1 MHQCPLRDEEEL
13 SISDSDSRYRCKINH
28 ANEDH
33 AETKWVLGFFCETG
47 SEFRG
52 WWRGTQET
60 KHYSC
65 RGRCY
70 EQAGGTVPAVTCRL
84 SHVEVW
90 LYVFVS
96 VREREESRGG
106 SACHNALILS
116 DIYPMEATLIHPSIT
131 FHPFLPSFALRF
143 MSFPHSL
150 LVASDRQSNRARI
163 PSTPPRTH
171 ALRNIALSMNCC
183 IVAPKAQFK

>member
-1 MHQCPLRDEEEL
+1 MMEGYTGDKTLQLPRAMLRAGWRYCTSSHL
-13 SISDSDSRYRCKINH
+13 PSITCGSVTVRVCI
-28 ANEDH
+28 
-33 AETKWVLGFFCETG
+33 CE
-47 SEFRG
+47 
-52 WWRGTQET
+52 
-60 KHYSC
+60 
-65 RGRCY
+65 
-70 EQAGGTVPAVTCRL
+70 
-84 SHVEVW
+84 
-90 LYVFVS
+90 
-96 VREREESRGG
+96 RERRESGG